1 MLLRPIFVRGYM
13 IFTYNKT
20 HSKLSTI
27 VVSFK
32 AGSRVEDIKSFNSGI
47 AHMLEHCIFKGTK
60 NRKSLEIQR
69 DIAFLGGDINAYTSH
84 EMVAYHITV
93 PFESLDGAMEIL
105 SDIVFNSVI
114 PEEEF
119 LKEKEVV
126 KEEELSRLDSVGS
139 FIWSEFSKEFFSNY
153 IAKPVIGTQS
163 SIDKFTANEVRDFY
177 KNYCSISDAVVSICT
192 NLTKKKTNSLFLKH
206 FGKNT
211 GKIRGIPDFEDSK
224 YKDTREKI
232 IYKPGI
238 EQTYVWIGAPGVN
251 SNSKLE
257 PSIKMMS
264 TILGSGMDSR
274 LFTEVR
280 ENRGLAYSVSSSSN
294 EWCNGG
300 LMLINS
306 STRSENVPEMLD
318 VINNEI
324 KKIKNYLVTD
334 EELQRAKNKIRTS
347 FYSLIESSYGVAIRS
362 SKEKLFGKPSLDDY
376 IDQLNSV
383 TPDDIMIAAN
393 KVFDDSKML
402 TMICKKGNDNE
413 N

>member
-1 MLLRPIFVRGYM
+1 M

-27 VVSFK
+27 VVSFR
-32 AGSRVEDIKSFNSGI
+32 AGSRVEDIDGFSPGI

-60 NRKSLEIQR
+60 SRESLQIQR

-93 PFESLDGAMEIL
+93 PFENLDQAMEVL
-105 SDIVFNSVI
+105 SDIVFQSII

-139 FIWSEFSKEFFSNY
+139 FIWNEFSKEFFSNY

-163 SIDKFTANEVRDFY
+163 SIEKFTAKEVRDFY
-177 KNYCSISDAVVSICT
+177 EKYCTKSDAVVSICT
-192 NLTKKKTNSLFLKH
+192 NLTKKNTKDLFTKH

-211 GKIRGIPDFEDSK
+211 GKIRSLGRFGDSN
-224 YKDTREKI
+224 YKDSRKRV
-232 IYKPGI
+232 IYRQGI
-238 EQTYVWIGAPGVN
+238 EQTYVWVGTPGVN
-251 SNSKLE
+251 SGSMFE
-257 PSIKMMS
+257 PSIKVMS

-294 EWCNGG
+294 EWDNGG
-300 LMLINS
+300 LMLITS
-306 STRSENVPEMLD
+306 STRDENVPEMLE
-318 VINNEI
+318 VINSEVD
-324 KKIKNYLVTD
+324 KIKRELVTE

-347 FYSLIESSYGVAIRS
+347 FYSLIESSYGIAIRS
-362 SKEKLFGKPSLDDY
+362 SKEKLFNKMPLGRY
-376 IDQLNSV
+376 IEELNSV
-383 TPDDIMIAAN
+383 TIDDINSAAN
-393 KVFDDSKML
+393 IVFDDSKKL
-402 TMICKKGNDNE
+402 TMICKKDSGNE

>member
-1 MLLRPIFVRGYM
+1 M

-27 VVSFK
+27 VVSFR
-32 AGSRVEDIKSFNSGI
+32 AGSRIENSGGFNSGI

-93 PFESLDGAMEIL
+93 PYENLENAMEIL
-105 SDIVFNSVI
+105 SDIVFCSTI
-114 PEEEF
+114 PDEEF

-126 KEEELSRLDSVGS
+126 KEEELSRLDSIGS
-139 FIWSEFSKEFFSNY
+139 FIWNKFSKEFFSNY
-153 IAKPVIGTQS
+153 ISEPVIGTQS
-163 SIDKFTANEVRDFY
+163 SIEKFTSSEVRDFY
-177 KNYCSISDAVVSICT
+177 RKYCTKADAVVSICT
-192 NLTKKKTNSLFLKH
+192 NLPKNKTSDLFKKY

-211 GKIRGIPDFEDSK
+211 GKIRGVGEFDDSK
-224 YKDTREKI
+224 YKPSREI
-232 IYKPGI
+232 VIHRPGI
-238 EQTYVWIGAPGVN
+238 EQTYVWVGTPGVK
-251 SNSKLE
+251 SGSEFE
-257 PSIKMMS
+257 PAVKMMS

-294 EWCNGG
+294 EWSNGG
-300 LMLINS
+300 LMLITS
-306 STRSENVPEMLD
+306 STRDENVPEMLS
-318 VINNEI
+318 VIDLEI
-324 KKIKNYLVTD
+324 DKMKRDLVED

-362 SKEKLFGKPSLDDY
+362 SKEKLFGKISLNEY
-376 IDQLNSV
+376 IDLLNSV
-383 TPDDIMIAAN
+383 QPEDIRVAAN
-393 KVFDDSKML
+393 KVFDTERQL
-402 TMICKKGNDNE
+402 TMICKKE
-413 N
+413 V

>member
-1 MLLRPIFVRGYM
+1 M

-27 VVSFK
+27 VVAFR
-32 AGSRVEDIKSFNSGI
+32 AGSRVESVGGFNSGI

-60 NRKSLEIQR
+60 NRESLQIQR

-93 PFESLDGAMEIL
+93 PFENLDGAMEIL
-105 SDIVFNSVI
+105 SDIVFESTV
-114 PEEEF
+114 PDEEF

-126 KEEELSRLDSVGS
+126 KEEELSRLDSIGS
-139 FIWSEFSKEFFSNY
+139 FIWNEFSKEFFSNY
-153 IAKPVIGTQS
+153 IASPVIGTQS
-163 SIDKFTANEVRDFY
+163 SIDKFTSEEVRDFY
-177 KNYCSISDAVVSICT
+177 KKNCTKSDAVISICT
-192 NLTKKKTNSLFLKH
+192 NLPKKNINKLFLKY

-211 GKIRGIPDFEDSK
+211 GKIRRIGSFIDSE
-224 YKDTREKI
+224 YKGAREKI
-232 IYKPGI
+232 IYRPGI
-238 EQTYVWIGAPGVN
+238 EQTYVWVGTPGV
-251 SNSKLE
+251 SSGSKLE

-294 EWCNGG
+294 EWSNGG
-300 LMLINS
+300 LMLITS
-306 STRSENVPEMLD
+306 STRNENVPEMLK
-318 VINNEI
+318 VIDSEVERI
-324 KKIKNYLVTD
+324 KTELVTE

-362 SKEKLFGKPSLDDY
+362 SKEKLFNKMPLDDY
-376 IDQLNSV
+376 IEALNSV
-383 TPDDIMIAAN
+383 SVNDIKVAAN
-393 KVFDDSKML
+393 KVFDNSKKL
-402 TMICKKGNDNE
+402 TMICKKE
-413 N
+413 

>member
-1 MLLRPIFVRGYM
+1 M

-27 VVSFK
+27 VVAFR
-32 AGSRVEDIKSFNSGI
+32 AGSRVEDVGNFNSGI

-93 PFESLDGAMEIL
+93 PFENLEKAMEIL
-105 SDIVFNSVI
+105 SDIVFESTI
-114 PEEEF
+114 PLEEF
-119 LKEKEVV
+119 SKEREVV
-126 KEEELSRLDSVGS
+126 KEEELSRLDSIGS
-139 FIWSEFSKEFFSNY
+139 FIWNEFSKEFFSNY
-153 IAKPVIGTQS
+153 IASPVIGTQS
-163 SIDKFTANEVRDFY
+163 SISRFTAKEVRDFY
-177 KNYCSISDAVVSICT
+177 KKYCTRSDAVVSVCT
-192 NLTKKKTNSLFLKH
+192 NLSKKNANELLLKY

-211 GKIRGIPDFEDSK
+211 GKIRKLGEFSDSE
-224 YKDTREKI
+224 YKSQRSKI

-238 EQTYVWIGAPGVN
+238 EQTYVWVGTPGIN
-251 SNSKLE
+251 SNSELE
-257 PSIKMMS
+257 PSVKMMS

-294 EWCNGG
+294 EWDNGG
-300 LMLINS
+300 LMLIAS
-306 STRSENVPEMLD
+306 STRDENVSEMLS
-318 VINNEI
+318 VIDSEVCRI
-324 KKIKNYLVTD
+324 KTELVTE

-362 SKEKLFGKPSLDDY
+362 AKEKLFNKSSLEEY
-376 IDQLNSV
+376 IEKLNSV
-383 TPDDIMIAAN
+383 TINDINVAAN
-393 KVFDDSKML
+393 EVFDSDRRL
-402 TMICKKGNDNE
+402 TMICRKGDVNE
-413 N
+413 D